1 MTGIPAM
8 NPAEPIVTPIGVE
21 PATIEDIKEIRG
33 VNFKK
38 SKEALEKM
46 HKNVAEARNLAR
58 KNGRKKA
65 AKRGCGPARV
75 VDTSSNWIFVVE
87 NLLTGERREAH
98 ATHNS
103 EGHVV
108 EELKEARYNS
118 TAKTHDLLVKWRGL
132 TEEENSWEPVQN
144 LIEDVPVFVKQFLTN
159 NQDIPAIVK
168 LMEDLNWSTM

>member
-65 AKRGCGPARV
+65 AKRSSEMAQFAIGDFVLYADVWAHRRSKLRV
-75 VDTSSNWIFVVE
+75 K
-87 NLLTGERREAH
+87 G
-98 ATHNS
+98 

>member
-1 MTGIPAM
+1 MVGKRQQSVVRKWRSSLLGISFFM
-8 NPAEPIVTPIGVE
+8 QTSGLTVDLNYG
-21 PATIEDIKEIRG
+21 
-33 VNFKK
+33 
-38 SKEALEKM
+38 SKW
-46 HKNVAEARNLAR
+46 
-58 KNGRKKA
+58 
-65 AKRGCGPARV
+65 CGPARV

-98 ATHNS
+98 ASRLKFFADAELGITEDLLAQVAHNS

-118 TAKTHDLLVKWRGL
+118 TAKTHELLVKWRGL

-144 LIEDVPVFVKQFLTN
+144 VIEDVPVLVKKFLTS

-168 LMEDLNWSTM
+168 LMEDINWSTM